1 MKRPQPKR
9 AGIFAVWLQRRADR
23 NRLRAFDRGF
33 EWACLQVIDGC
44 NPDELRQIVNEH
56 PEVAFAAGANRVLST
71 VEEAM
76 RVYAK
81 TTGSKLA

>member
-9 AGIFAVWLQRRADR
+9 AGIFAAWLQRRADR
-23 NRLRAFDRGF
+23 NRLRAFNRGF
-33 EWACLQVIDGC
+33 EWAFRQVIDCRDPGK
-44 NPDELRQIVNEH
+44 LHQIVNER